1 MTLIGFL
8 KTFERAL
15 RKHHRFETSAK
26 LRLLRTWVQVS
37 EGGHCSLDP
46 ISFVYWIET
55 GKVSNEWLKI
65 AKFFG
70 IKERVA
76 WRLRYAADNRVP
88 RSVDRHSK
96 VQALR
101 IRKRLISIIIEMRRY
116 HREKPTKLKAFPY
129 HDMMTRRSERFAYR
143 RLHEHS

>member
-1 MTLIGFL
+1 MSLIGFL
-8 KTFERAL
+8 KLFRKAL
-15 RKHHRFETSAK
+15 KSHHRFETTEK
-26 LRLLRTWVQVS
+26 MRLLRTWAQVR

-55 GKVSNEWLKI
+55 GKVSNDWLKI
-65 AKFFG
+65 TKFFG
-70 IKERVA
+70 IKEKVA

-96 VQALR
+96 IQALR

-116 HREKPTKLKAFPY
+116 HREKLTKLKAYPY
-129 HDMMTRRSERFAYR
+129 HDMMTRRSERFAYG